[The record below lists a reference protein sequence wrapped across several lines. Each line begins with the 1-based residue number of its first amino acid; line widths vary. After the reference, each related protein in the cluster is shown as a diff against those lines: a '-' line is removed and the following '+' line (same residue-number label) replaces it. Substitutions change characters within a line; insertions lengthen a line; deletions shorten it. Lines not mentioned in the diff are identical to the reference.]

1 MTATPGDTV
10 TTRPRPWPAEQW
22 SLAYR
27 AGSVPALITDSRGVV
42 RQANAAATE
51 LLRRRYPDVLSQEL
65 VGLFDLPDTARLG
78 WAALLAGSA
87 TRWQAETVVG
97 AVADQATS
105 VLLTGAGAVSAAG
118 ERFIVV
124 HAQDVTALRAAEQQL
139 EVVLHAATEGI
150 YGLDRSA
157 RLTFINAAG
166 AQLLGYSPEDLV
178 GCDQHAKIHHTRPDG
193 SVYPHEECPALLTL
207 RDGAERT
214 LAREAL
220 VRADGSFLPVEMTV
234 TPLREGGAS
243 GADVLGAVVAFRDVS
258 DRIAAVRAQRR
269 SRRLAAANAVHQ
281 EALRFLQEAV
291 MTPLPEIT
299 GVSMEVAFTAADPA
313 APTGGDLY
321 DVLELPDGTLHLAV
335 VDVLGKGVGATKA
348 ALTVVHT
355 LRTLALQGVALDAL
369 VGDADDVLAR
379 LREDVVATA
388 LVGSYAPRSGTVALA
403 GGGHPPALLLTED
416 DARYIDADGRGVG
429 WPMAG
434 SDTVARLVL
443 PVGARLVCYTDGLIE
458 GGGDVPAGLDTLARV
473 AWELHRQG
481 AGPAGFTRELVD
493 TILRQADRRDD
504 TLALSLRREG

>member
-1 MTATPGDTV
+1 MTATPGDAV
-10 TTRPRPWPAEQW
+10 AARLRPWPAERW
-22 SLAYR
+22 PLAYD
-27 AGSVPALITDSRGVV
+27 AGTLPALITDSAGVV

-51 LLRRRYPDVLSQEL
+51 LLRRRCQDVLSQDL
-65 VGLFDLPDTARLG
+65 TGLFDLSDTARLG

-87 TRWQAETVVG
+87 GRWQAEAVVG
-97 AVADQATS
+97 AVAEGAAP
-105 VLLTGAGAVSAAG
+105 VLLSAAAVVGADG
-118 ERFIVV
+118 ERLVVV

-139 EVVLHAATEGI
+139 EVVLHAASEGI

-166 AQLLGYSPEDLV
+166 AALLGYAPEELV
-178 GCDQHAKIHHTRPDG
+178 GCDQHGKIHHSRPDG
-193 SVYPHEECPALLTL
+193 SVYPVQECPVLLTL

-214 LAREAL
+214 LAQEAL
-220 VRADGSFLPVEMTV
+220 IRADGTFLPVEMTV

-243 GADVLGAVVAFRDVS
+243 GGEVLGAVVAFRDVS
-258 DRIAAVRAQRR
+258 DRIAAVREQRR
-269 SRRLAAANAVHQ
+269 SRRLAAANAVHE

-291 MTPLPEIT
+291 MTPLPEVT
-299 GVSMEVAFTAADPA
+299 GVNLEVAFTAADPA

-321 DVLELPDGTLHLAV
+321 DVLELPDGRLHLAV

-355 LRTLALQGVALDAL
+355 LRTLALQGVALEAL

-388 LVGSYAPRSGTVALA
+388 LVGSYAPRSGTLELA
-403 GGGHPPALLLTED
+403 GGGHPPALLLTDD

-481 AGPAGFTRELVD
+481 PGPAGFTRDLVD
-493 TILRQADRRDD
+493 AILRRAHRRDD